1 MIEKILA
8 ALKESGVEQ
17 YQITESREESAEL
30 FFIRRSLDMRRIK
43 EIRQAEVVVYKEFW
57 EGENHLMGSASVQV
71 QESFSQEEMAG
82 LFRDALYAAGFVKN
96 KFSELYPGQTQE
108 ARAVSDGFGGRS
120 LTEIA
125 GEFSGAMFAE
135 DREEEV
141 FLNSA
146 EIFATKVTR
155 RILNSRGVDVGYEK
169 NRVEGEFVVQCT
181 AGQDV
186 ETYQDFAYDGMN
198 TDALRQKVRRAMEMT
213 RARAEAQSA
222 PPAGEYR
229 VILSGP
235 YVKTILGYYVE
246 RSGSYMIYPEYS
258 SFRQGCDVQ
267 GGDVEKERINL
278 TLKATVPYSAEG
290 IPMKD
295 RRLVQDGKLQFIH
308 GGNRFAYYLQ
318 VEPTGNYAGFQAPQG
333 SVSLEEMR
341 RTPCLEVVNF
351 SDFQMD
357 ELGGHFGGE
366 IRLGFLYDGEKR
378 IPVTGGSINGNI
390 LDVQKKLVFS
400 REMQVEKEFEGPMAV
415 CLEGVNVAGI

>member
-96 KFSELYPGQTQE
+96 KFYELYPGQTQE

-198 TDALRQKVRRAMEMT
+198 TDALRQKVRHGNDPCPGGSAVRASCGGIQGDIVRPLCENYSGLLCGAF
-213 RARAEAQSA
+213 RILYDLSGVFLL
-222 PPAGEYR
+222 PAG
-229 VILSGP
+229 L
-235 YVKTILGYYVE
+235 
-246 RSGSYMIYPEYS
+246 
-258 SFRQGCDVQ
+258 
-267 GGDVEKERINL
+267 
-278 TLKATVPYSAEG
+278 
-290 IPMKD
+290 
-295 RRLVQDGKLQFIH
+295 
-308 GGNRFAYYLQ
+308 
-318 VEPTGNYAGFQAPQG
+318 
-333 SVSLEEMR
+333 
-341 RTPCLEVVNF
+341 
-351 SDFQMD
+351 
-357 ELGGHFGGE
+357 
-366 IRLGFLYDGEKR
+366 
-378 IPVTGGSINGNI
+378 
-390 LDVQKKLVFS
+390 
-400 REMQVEKEFEGPMAV
+400 
-415 CLEGVNVAGI
+415 